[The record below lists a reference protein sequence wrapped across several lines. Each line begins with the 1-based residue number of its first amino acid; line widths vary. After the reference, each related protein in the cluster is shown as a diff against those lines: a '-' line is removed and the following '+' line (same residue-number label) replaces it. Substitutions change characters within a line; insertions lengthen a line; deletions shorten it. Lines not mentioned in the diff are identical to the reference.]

1 MKKKEKKK
9 ITDNVKATSFSR
21 RTKQENSNSSISNRV
36 KEIEDSISINNRG
49 YEDKK
54 MLLF

>member
-1 MKKKEKKK
+1 MKKKKK
-9 ITDNVKATSFSR
+9 ITDNVKATSLSH

-54 MLLF
+54 M